1 MLTKWSHFL
10 LHINL
15 LYWWWEEKS
24 WHKNYS
30 VSFLVVLFW
39 WEKPFLRHLH
49 KEEIT
54 TSVFWLAIQP
64 SNVIQ
69 ISCSLQRQIK
79 ACVPWSCSYQFF
91 CIMSLICSKQEF
103 FLLPSRRAMTM
114 GRWKHSSRCS
124 WHYLWSCE
132 RHNFADE
139 KTQRELQWL
148 KPLGSIHCLSFS
160 HSLLLSCFLS
170 LS

>member
-1 MLTKWSHFL
+1 MKGYFLRGIMSTSLCSQNGHIFFISIFYIDDGRKNHDTKTTL
-10 LHINL
+10 
-15 LYWWWEEKS
+15 
-24 WHKNYS
+24 
-30 VSFLVVLFW
+30 SFLVVLFW

-139 KTQRELQWL
+139 KTQRESYS
-148 KPLGSIHCLSFS
+148 GS
-160 HSLLLSCFLS
+160 SL
-170 LS
+170 